1 MNRPRYYS
9 IIIWIGLYILVPGCS
24 SNDILQERQ
33 TREGLPDQESWS
45 PVITLTDEGVRRA
58 WVHAGHLEKYNDK
71 KHILLDD
78 SVTVDFYNSDETH
91 SSILTSHV
99 AEVDEKSNFMRAIGN
114 VIVISDSG
122 VTLFTDTLSWD
133 HEIEMIYTDD
143 SVMVATTQNDTLYGI
158 GFESDMSMDHWT
170 ILYPSGV
177 TGRKYEE

>member
-158 GFESDMSMDHWT
+158 GLNLT
-170 ILYPSGV
+170 
-177 TGRKYEE
+177 